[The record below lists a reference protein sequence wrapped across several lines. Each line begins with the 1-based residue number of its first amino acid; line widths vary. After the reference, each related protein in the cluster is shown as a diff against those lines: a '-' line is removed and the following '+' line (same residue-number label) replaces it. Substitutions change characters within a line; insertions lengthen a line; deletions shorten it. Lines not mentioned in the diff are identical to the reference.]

1 MAVLQS
7 IRNKSWLLLSV
18 VGLGLLAFI
27 FMDLGSYL
35 GQNDED
41 IEIGSILEEK
51 IMYNE
56 YQKEIGFFEMENDGR
71 VIELTDKDN
80 IWNSFVQRKVFE
92 NEFDKLGLLIS
103 EDEWNS
109 RTQPGAKD
117 VPLSFSNRFP
127 NSTEAQNFFN
137 NVLPQLPKDDPRH
150 LLKKQ
155 IEHDLKMEKYNSLIS
170 NAIYATNLDI
180 QNTLSESSQNAK
192 FKYLEFDLT
201 SQAFFGNITPS
212 EKEIKNYYNKHKSN
226 YPQEASKQIEY
237 VIFTPIASKKDSLD
251 VYNKSLNLINKL
263 QNKEYDYREFG
274 SATNLPYVYTAIDYD
289 NVNYNQLSQDFTNRD
304 IQTDAIQLGSGDLNK
319 GYQMLL
325 NRFGGG
331 QGASQLLQ
339 QRYSQGNSELVN
351 LIKQQKEESRRGL
364 TQEQWE
370 NLFNAKIGFVSQPY
384 LVNFFDGKSAYRISK
399 VVDAGIRNESVNIR
413 HILLN
418 YTDEKSIE
426 SINDR
431 MDSIKLQIEQGADF
445 SSFVNISDDKFSKNG
460 ELGWLFESSDGFTL
474 DTSFNEAC
482 FTSEKGDLLIVK
494 KQNGIHLIEI
504 LDVSKKVKK
513 SKIVY
518 IDRLINYGQEQFNLS
533 YKNAIDFTSQLQKGK
548 KSFGSLA
555 KTFNKTGVQKYTD
568 NISSTDHYIE
578 KSQEIEVDNTRSIV
592 VWLEK
597 DAKVGDVKYF
607 KTENNNGD
615 IVVVHFSN
623 VIKKGNKSLKSIK
636 KEISQQVVIEKRAQ
650 QISDKI
656 KDISLDDIV
665 DSFNFPIKVQEANI
679 TFSDQR
685 FSKRLVGSVFSS
697 KVSDQTKICAAIDYK
712 QDQKSPSK
720 LYVFQVISIDSKGNE
735 FSDDQIAT
743 TKKNIKS
750 NMMRGM
756 NSIEEILKTN
766 ANVVD
771 NRIQAES
778 YD

>member
-35 GQNDED
+35 GQNDEEM
-41 IEIGSILEEK
+41 EIGSILEEK
-51 IMYNE
+51 IMNNE
-56 YQKEIGFFEMENDGR
+56 FQKEIGLFEMENNGR

-80 IWNSFVQRKVFE
+80 IWNSFVQRRVFE
-92 NEFDKLGLLIS
+92 NEFDKLGLFVS

-127 NSTEAQNFFN
+127 NSTEGQNFFN
-137 NVLPQLPKDDPRH
+137 NILPALPKEDPRH

-170 NAIYATNLDI
+170 NAMYATNIDV
-180 QNTLSESSQNAK
+180 QNTLSESSQNAT

-212 EKEIKNYYNKHKSN
+212 EKEVKNYYNKYKSN

-251 VYNKSLNLINKL
+251 VYNKSLNLVSKL
-263 QNKEYDYREFG
+263 QNKEYDYRDFG

-289 NVNYNQLSQDFTNRD
+289 NVNYNKISQDFTNRD
-304 IQTDAIQLGSGDLNK
+304 IRSDAIQLGSGDYNK

-325 NRFGGG
+325 ERFGGSP
-331 QGASQLLQ
+331 QFLQ

-370 NLFNAKIGFVSQPY
+370 NLFNAEVGFVTQPY
-384 LVNFFDGKSAYRISK
+384 LVTFPDGKSAYRISK

-418 YTDEKSIE
+418 YPDEKSIE

-431 MDSIKLQIEQGADF
+431 IDSIKLQIEQGAEF
-445 SSFVNISDDKFSKNG
+445 ASFANLSDDKFSKDG

-474 DTSFNEAC
+474 DTSFNESC

-494 KQNGIHLIEI
+494 KQTGVHLIEI

-533 YKNAIDFTSQLQKGK
+533 YKNAIDFTSQFQKGK
-548 KSFGSLA
+548 KSFSSLA
-555 KTFNKTGVQKYTD
+555 KTFNKTGVQKYID
-568 NISSTDHYIE
+568 NVSSTDHHIE

-615 IVVVHFSN
+615 IVVVHFTK

-636 KEISQQVVIEKRAQ
+636 EEISQQVIIEKRAQ

-656 KDISLDDIV
+656 KGISLDDIV
-665 DSFNFPIKVQEANI
+665 DSFNFPINIQEATI

-685 FSKRLVGSVFSS
+685 FSEKLVGSVFSG
-697 KVSDQTKICAAIDYK
+697 KVSDQTKICSAIDYTE
-712 QDQKSPSK
+712 DQTASSK
-720 LYVFQVISIDSKGNE
+720 LYVFQVMSIDSESNE
-735 FSDDQIAT
+735 FSDEQIAG
-743 TKKNIKS
+743 TKKNIKKK
-750 NMMRGM
+750 MMSDM
-756 NSIEEILKTN
+756 NSIEEILKSN